1 MSCFPRTK
9 SRARGFTL
17 IEVMVVVVAVGILS
31 VLAIPAMRSQIQS
44 NRTFRAAQEVAMLY
58 RQARLRALGRGAAIL
73 FRYAKDADGNGYV
86 EVREALTEPLT
97 EGACQTPRP
106 GCQDTD
112 WLDVA
117 NGTATNR
124 LITSFEVGKGV
135 YEGISL
141 QAQRGEGESIQDLDR
156 VEICITPLGRMFYR
170 TETTAR
176 FQPFSATNEPPISIL
191 ADRTD
196 NVSFPRRVLLPTN
209 GAASVVAAE
218 RTP

>member
-1 MSCFPRTK
+1 MSCSPRTK
-9 SRARGFTL
+9 PAKRGFTL

-31 VLAIPAMRSQIQS
+31 VLAIPSIRLQLKS
-44 NRTFRAAQEVAMLY
+44 NRTYRAAQEVALMY

-73 FRYAKDADGNGYV
+73 FRYTKDADGNGYI

-112 WLDVA
+112 WLDAASGV
-117 NGTATNR
+117 GTNR
-124 LITSFEVGKGV
+124 VVASFEVGTGP
-135 YEGISL
+135 YEGVTL
-141 QAQRGEGESIQDLDR
+141 QAQRGEGEAAQSLDH
-156 VEICITPLGRMFYR
+156 VEVCITPLGRMFYR
-170 TETTAR
+170 TSTVAR
-176 FQPFSATNEPPISIL
+176 FEPFAGKNQAPLSIL